1 MKLVF
6 DIETDDLNYT
16 KVWCIVAKEEHPDC
30 IGKVHAFGPDMIE
43 EGIKFLQQADT
54 LIGHNIMGFDIPCL
68 EDLFNVKFDCKIVDT
83 LVMSRLANPIQENGH
98 SLGTWG
104 YRLKFHKGTQ
114 PED

>member
-68 EDLFNVKFDCKIVDT
+68 EVYIQLEAESHLCMT
-83 LVMSRLANPIQENGH
+83 LH
-98 SLGTWG
+98 
-104 YRLKFHKGTQ
+104 
-114 PED
+114 